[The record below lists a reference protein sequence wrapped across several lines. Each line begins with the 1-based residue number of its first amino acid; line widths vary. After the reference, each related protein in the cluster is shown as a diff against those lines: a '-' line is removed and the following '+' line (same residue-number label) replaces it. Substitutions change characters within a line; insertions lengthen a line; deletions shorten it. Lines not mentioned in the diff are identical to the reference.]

1 MPHDLLYFMVH
12 EDDLDDGDAAFVSE
26 TAAFLAALREPHG
39 LAILRQLVRVWNVA
53 KERLHRLFI
62 FRSDGRRYAA
72 QGAEAAYEAL
82 RHRDGNRGAKD
93 VRIHAHINE
102 AGEGTRSIVGVERGE
117 DQVTRERC
125 VYRRRG
131 DFRIS
136 NLADHDDV
144 GVLAQCAT
152 QSEGE

>member
-39 LAILRQLVRVWNVA
+39 LAILRQLVRVRNVA
-53 KERLHRLFI
+53 QERLHRLFI

-82 RHRDGNRGAKD
+82 RHRDGDRGAED
-93 VRIHAHINE
+93 VRIYAHINE
-102 AGEGTRSIVGVERGE
+102 TGERAGGVVGVERRE
-117 DQVTRERC
+117 DEVSCKRC
-125 VYRRRG
+125 VYRRTCH
-131 DFRIS
+131 FRIAD
-136 NLADHDDV
+136 LADHDDV
-144 GVLAQCAT
+144 GVLT
-152 QSEGE
+152 QRRA